1 MKSAE
6 AFGAF
11 RARIRGSFRR
21 AGGRGVP
28 EGGALAE
35 ATFDEGPPQGPG
47 HARAPRSGASRS
59 VVGLRAALVMAAI
72 VAVALA
78 GCAGAMRGREPG
90 KPLALSAD
98 TALVFGRIE
107 IEEDGRP
114 VAFGGWSGP
123 SAEALFLRLDGEG
136 EEASVSIGEDGRYYL
151 LVPRGTYLLAQVSR
165 RFDPRA
171 AFRVPDGDDAC
182 YLGTLRLDVT
192 SEPLLVGRSYS
203 LKGVRVTDEFDEA
216 RRALAQRFPAFKGS
230 VGKSLLVHSEEIP
243 GAAEAREQLRQKQQ
257 SQRLMWHIYN
267 VLQTLNI
274 KH

>member
-1 MKSAE
+1 MITGSSGIAVGMATNIPPHNLSEVIAACLHVLHHPQCAIEELIKLMPAPYFPTAGIINGARGIHE
-6 AFGAF
+6 AYHT
-11 RARIRGSFRR
+11 
-21 AGGRGVP
+21 GRGRIYV
-28 EGGALAE
+28 
-35 ATFDEGPPQGPG
+35 
-47 HARAPRSGASRS
+47 RA
-59 VVGLRAALVMAAI
+59 
-72 VAVALA
+72 
-78 GCAGAMRGREPG
+78 
-90 KPLALSAD
+90 
-98 TALVFGRIE
+98 RIE

-203 LKGVRVTDEFDEA
+203 LKGVRVTDGIDEA
-216 RRALAQRFPAFKGS
+216 RRALAQRFPAFEGS